1 MQYGI
6 DELTI
11 EKIGEVFEQ
20 DNKIEEVLI
29 YGSRVKGKPKFT
41 SKIELALKGKNLGI
55 DDLLR
60 LELALHNLK
69 LDYKCTL
76 CILNLV
82 ANIELKD
89 HILAFG
95 KMFYSS
101 AIVNAKSFI

>member
-11 EKIGEVFEQ
+11 EKISQVFEKHK
-20 DNKIEEVLI
+20 KIEEVLI

-41 SKIELALKGKNLGI
+41 SKIELALNGKNLDI
-55 DDLLR
+55 QDLLH

-82 ANIELKD
+82 SNAELKD

-95 KMFYSS
+95 KMFYVSELLN
-101 AIVNAKSFI
+101 V